1 MTLEKFPIEIPEEER
16 TPLVNWLLNL
26 VAEQQQTIEKQQ
38 QTIAKLSEKVNSLDE
53 ELKAAKKLK
62 GKPKISPSTLNSQK
76 KNAKKSEKRPGS
88 DKRSKKIDFAVDEE
102 RIIEPEE
109 ELPEGATFNGYR
121 EYDVQDLILHRHN
134 IRFLL
139 AS

>member
-26 VAEQQQTIEKQQ
+26 VAEQQQTIEKQQQTIEKQQQTIEKQQ

-62 GKPKISPSTLNSQK
+62 GKPKISPSTL
-76 KNAKKSEKRPGS
+76 KNE
-88 DKRSKKIDFAVDEE
+88 
-102 RIIEPEE
+102 
-109 ELPEGATFNGYR
+109 
-121 EYDVQDLILHRHN
+121 
-134 IRFLL
+134 
-139 AS
+139 